1 MKTKKKINRRKYGVG
16 GYIDPLTSNRVV
28 NQPIN
33 YIPNPNESLV
43 ENDIRVANSL
53 YKTKSNPFTQ
63 GMDILGNIGLQVG
76 TSIMGQ
82 GNNGI
87 WGDLA
92 TKGMTAL
99 GGIAQ
104 GINSKYATGGLVPI
118 NVEGEEVIETPFGNI
133 SEFIGNSHEQ
143 GGINVNVPQ
152 GSEIFSKRVKGSDG
166 NTMAQRKLNREKQL
180 KRLERVYNN
189 NPTNSAIKKA
199 YEKTKKDFELIEQND
214 ILEME
219 ALNQATNK
227 TKSKFK
233 SGGKV
238 TKNAVQNPLSS
249 VEYTVG
255 DYFDN
260 LMNKSLFSNGIT
272 PEYASDFQPN
282 SFPIP
287 DRINVEAQS
296 IPKPNVYEVAKDI
309 GSSNVSTNRMPN
321 NKFNW
326 NKLDSTV
333 TNNLPQATFGDI
345 LGIAGQVY
353 GYNRLM
359 KNTLE
364 QRATDTPNINPYRDF
379 GKKGLQTIQNSKEYV
394 NQVRDNMLKDME
406 SSIHTLQSRNRN
418 SARGVNTLRALD
430 IASELAAS
438 KQRDSIYNN
447 FLSAMSDIYS
457 QEAQQQNAMDN
468 AVMQGEQQRDM
479 LDRQDKD
486 NFYTNLAQDIASKG
500 FGLQNVAK
508 NINNIYERKL
518 KQTALNSLFNDYEV
532 NALTGE
538 TKRKA
543 LENLVAKNP
552 NLYNN
557 IPKEKSKDFYDKLI
571 KYNLSVL
578 GDKIVDRFNNEYTIE
593 QILNLK

>member
-33 YIPNPNESLV
+33 YILNPNEALV
-43 ENDIRVANSL
+43 ENDIRIANSL
-53 YKTKSNPFTQ
+53 YKTKSNPLTQ
-63 GMDILGNIGLQVG
+63 GLDILGNIGLQVG
-76 TSIMGQ
+76 TSIMG
-82 GNNGI
+82 GANNGV
-87 WGDLA
+87 WGNLA

-133 SEFIGNSHEQ
+133 EEFVGNSHEQ

-189 NPTNSAIKKA
+189 NSTNSAIKKA

-238 TKNAVQNPLSS
+238 KNPLSDIQ
-249 VEYTVG
+249 YTV
-255 DYFDN
+255 DNYFND

-287 DRINVEAQS
+287 DRINVEAQN
-296 IPKPNVYEVAKDI
+296 ITKPNVYEIAKDI
-309 GSSNVSTNRMPN
+309 GSSNVSTNRVPN
-321 NKFNW
+321 NNFNW
-326 NKLDSTV
+326 NKLGNTV
-333 TNNLPQATFGDI
+333 SNNIPQATFGDI

-364 QRATDTPNINPYRDF
+364 QRATDTPNINHYRDF
-379 GKKGLQTIQNSKEYV
+379 GKKGLQTIQSNKEYV

-418 SARGVNTLRALD
+418 GARGVNTLRALD
-430 IASELAAS
+430 IASELSAA

-447 FLSAMSDIYS
+447 FLSAMGDIYS
-457 QEAQQQNAMDN
+457 QEAQQQNAIDN
-468 AVMQGEQQRDM
+468 AVMQGEQQKDM

-508 NINNIYERKL
+508 NINNIYERQL
-518 KQTALNSLFNDYEV
+518 KEKTLNSLFNDYKV
-532 NALTGE
+532 NATTGDISRVVYE
-538 TKRKA
+538 LQTKA
-543 LENLVAKNP
+543 P
-552 NLYNN
+552 SLYDS
-557 IPKEKSKDFYDKLI
+557 IPKEKRKDFFDKLT
-571 KYNLSVL
+571 KYNLTLS
-578 GDKIVDRFNNEYTIE
+578 GDKLVDRYNNEYTIE

>member
-1 MKTKKKINRRKYGVG
+1 MKIKKKINRRKYGVG

-28 NQPIN
+28 KQPIN
-33 YIPNPNESLV
+33 YIPNPNEALV

-63 GMDILGNIGLQVG
+63 GLDILGNIGLQVG
-76 TSIMGQ
+76 TSIMG
-82 GNNGI
+82 GANKGV

-133 SEFIGNSHEQ
+133 EEFIGNSHEQ

-180 KRLERVYNN
+180 KRLEKVYNN

-199 YEKTKKDFELIEQND
+199 YEKTKKDFEFIEQND

-238 TKNAVQNPLSS
+238 KNPLSD
-249 VEYTVG
+249 VEYTI
-255 DYFDN
+255 DNYFND

-272 PEYASDFQPN
+272 PEYASNFQPN
-282 SFPIP
+282 SFPIQ
-287 DRINVEAQS
+287 DRINVQAQN
-296 IPKPNVYEVAKDI
+296 ITKPNVYDIAKDI
-309 GSSNVSTNRMPN
+309 GSQNVRTTKTPN
-321 NKFNW
+321 NNFNW
-326 NKLDSTV
+326 NKLDNTIS
-333 TNNLPQATFGDI
+333 NNLPQATFGDI

-364 QRATDTPNINPYRDF
+364 QRATDRPNINYYRDF
-379 GKKGLQTIQNSKEYV
+379 GKKGLQTMQSNKEYV

-430 IASELAAS
+430 IASELSAS

-447 FLSAMSDIYS
+447 FLSAMGDIYS
-457 QEAQQQNAMDN
+457 QEAQQQNAIDN

-518 KQTALNSLFNDYEV
+518 KEKALNSLFDDYKA
-532 NALTGE
+532 NALTGDINRVVSE
-538 TKRKA
+538 FQTKA
-543 LENLVAKNP
+543 P
-552 NLYNN
+552 NLYDS
-557 IPKEKSKDFYDKLI
+557 IPKEKRKDFFDKLTR
-571 KYNLSVL
+571 YNLTLS
-578 GDKIVDRFNNEYTIE
+578 GDKIVDRYNNEFTIE